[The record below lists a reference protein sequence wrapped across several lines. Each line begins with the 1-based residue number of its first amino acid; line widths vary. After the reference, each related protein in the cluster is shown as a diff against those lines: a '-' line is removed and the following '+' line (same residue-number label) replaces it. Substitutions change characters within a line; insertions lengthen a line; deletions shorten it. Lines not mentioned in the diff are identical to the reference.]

1 MHSHTPTTWIR
12 QPLATS
18 DPAATAGVVVQ
29 GSRIV
34 EKLGAGQV
42 PSVAVDEV
50 FDASRHVLLPGLVN
64 THHHFYQTL
73 TRPTRLRSTRN
84 CFPGSLPYTT
94 SGPTWMRL
102 NWRWPANSPWWNC

>member
-50 FDASRHVLLPGLVN
+50 FDASGTCCCPDWSIPI
-64 THHHFYQTL
+64 TT
-73 TRPTRLRSTRN
+73 STR
-84 CFPGSLPYTT
+84 
-94 SGPTWMRL
+94 R
-102 NWRWPANSPWWNC
+102 